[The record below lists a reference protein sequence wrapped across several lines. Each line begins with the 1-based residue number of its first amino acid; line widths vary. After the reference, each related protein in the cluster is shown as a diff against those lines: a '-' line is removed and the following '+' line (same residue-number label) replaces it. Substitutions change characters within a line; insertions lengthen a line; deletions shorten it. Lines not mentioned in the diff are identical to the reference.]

1 MSEGFLGRWSRRKQ
15 EALAQQPEPETAPE
29 RGNEK
34 VRAPE
39 LPPEHAAAAQ
49 AEPGKSVANAPLP
62 TLEDVR
68 TLTPD
73 SDFQPFMRS
82 GVGAEVRN
90 AAMKKLFTDPHFNV
104 MDGLDIYIDDY
115 NTPNPLPLAV
125 IKAVAKANRFV
136 INRMQLRDGR
146 VHRVGRELDVSRG
159 LRDLT
164 IGRSELARAHS
175 SGKTTR
181 SSLWMSSSLGPL
193 APFLPASLAAG
204 ALWQWIGPGA
214 AMASGAIAAAIAA
227 WLMLSQPVK
236 TPSA

>member
-1 MSEGFLGRWSRRKQ
+1 MSEGFFGRWSRRKQ

-68 TLTPD
+68 ALTPD

-115 NTPNPLPLAV
+115 SQPDPMPAG
-125 IKAVAKANRFV
+125 
-136 INRMQLRDGR
+136 MLRKMASAQFLKLVPEPTEQALERPAQDPDGR
-146 VHRVGRELDVSRG
+146 GPAGQVSQVVAQSPDSSAPAELPQHEHPDLQLQPDPAPADPSPGSR
-159 LRDLT
+159 
-164 IGRSELARAHS
+164 AR
-175 SGKTTR
+175 
-181 SSLWMSSSLGPL
+181 
-193 APFLPASLAAG
+193 
-204 ALWQWIGPGA
+204 
-214 AMASGAIAAAIAA
+214 
-227 WLMLSQPVK
+227 
-236 TPSA
+236 